1 MAKKTTNSA
10 VEKYINGVEN
20 GSIAA
25 CKWVKLA
32 VKRYLDDLKTGKGRG
47 LRFDADA
54 AQHAIDF
61 YKFLRHSKGEFSGKP
76 FELEPWQ
83 QFIIWNV
90 FGWMK
95 KSPDNG
101 NYYRRFRTAYIE
113 VARKNGKSTMLSGMG
128 LYMLA
133 ADGEGGAEVYAA
145 ATKRDQARI
154 VHQEATRMVASS
166 PALRKRI
173 KRFRDNL
180 HVPKSS
186 SKFEPL
192 GRDSNSMDGLNVHCA
207 IVDELHAHKTRDVW
221 DLLDTATG
229 ARRQPLMLAI
239 TTAGYDRSSF
249 CYEMNTLVKRVLE
262 GTADDDSLFGIV
274 FSLDDGDDYSDE
286 SCWIKANPNLGVS
299 KNRDDL
305 RRKLR
310 RAKDMPSALNAF
322 LRLELNIWTQASERW
337 TNPEKWEACA
347 KTVNEDDLIGR
358 ACYGGLDLSSTTDI
372 TAFVLVFPPIDDGEP
387 YQIVSRF
394 WIPDENMKLRSNR
407 DGVPYLSWH
416 QQGLIKSTPGNVI
429 DHSAITHEIDLLAQ
443 KYDIKEIAFDR
454 WGSVQVSQKLQES
467 GIEIAQFGQGYQSMS
482 PAMKNL
488 EVLMLSEQLAH
499 GGNPILTW
507 MAGNMV
513 ATQDP
518 AGNLKPDK
526 KRSTEKIDGMVAL
539 MMALDRSVRNDT
551 DDEPESVYESR
562 GLRYI

>member
-1 MAKKTTNSA
+1 MAQKTANRA

-20 GSIAA
+20 GSILA

-32 VKRYLDDLKTGKGRG
+32 IKRYLNDLKTAKSRG
-47 LRFDADA
+47 LRFDPDA

-61 YKFLRHSKGEFSGKP
+61 YKFLRHSKGEFAGKP
-76 FELEPWQ
+76 FELEAWQ

-101 NYYRRFRTAYIE
+101 NWYRRFKTAYIE

-128 LYMLA
+128 LYMLV
-133 ADGEGGAEVYAA
+133 ADGEGGAEIYAA

-154 VHQEATRMVASS
+154 VHQEASRMVASS

-192 GRDSNSMDGLNVHCA
+192 GRDSNSMDGLNIHCA
-207 IVDELHAHKTRDVW
+207 IVDELHAHKSRDVW

-249 CYEMNTLVKRVLE
+249 CYEMHTLTQRILE
-262 GTADDDSLFGIV
+262 GTASDDTLFGIIY
-274 FSLDDGDDYSDE
+274 SLDDGDDYADE
-286 SCWIKANPNLGVS
+286 SMWIKANPNLGVS
-299 KNRDDL
+299 KNREDL
-305 RRKLR
+305 RRKLQ
-310 RAKDMPSALNAF
+310 RAKDMPSSLNAF

-337 TNPEKWEACA
+337 VNPEKWDACA
-347 KTVNEDDLIGR
+347 KVVSEDELTGR

-372 TAFVLVFPPIDDGEP
+372 SAFVLVFPPVEDGEP
-387 YQIVSRF
+387 FQIIPRF
-394 WIPDENMKLRSNR
+394 WIPDDNMKLRSRR
-407 DGVPYLSWH
+407 DGVPYLSWYE
-416 QQGLIKSTPGNVI
+416 QGLIESTPGNVI
-429 DHSAITHEIDLLAQ
+429 DHSAITQEIDLLAQ
-443 KYDIKEIAFDR
+443 KFDIKEIAFDR
-454 WGSVQVSQKLQES
+454 WGSVQVVQKLQEM

-488 EVLMLSEQLAH
+488 EVLMLSEKLAH
-499 GGNPILTW
+499 SGNPILTW

-539 MMALDRSVRNDT
+539 MMGLDRAVRNEV
-551 DDEPESVYESR
+551 DDEPESVYETR
-562 GLRYI
+562 GLRFI